1 MSQDA
6 RFVEVVLTSKIH
18 HTSVRNTVSTST
30 TCIFVSA
37 GDHNT
42 VTCTFEPRSQL
53 KQSGRHLSF
62 PGFFSQEVFSVEF
75 HK

>member
-18 HTSVRNTVSTST
+18 HTSVSNTVSTST
-30 TCIFVSA
+30 TCIFMSA

-53 KQSGRHLSF
+53 
-62 PGFFSQEVFSVEF
+62 
-75 HK
+75 

>member
-18 HTSVRNTVSTST
+18 HTSVSNTVSTST
-30 TCIFVSA
+30 TCIFMSA

-53 KQSGRHLSF
+53 KQSGRQPKFSRV
-62 PGFFSQEVFSVEF
+62 FFLKTYSV
-75 HK
+75 